1 MQKDHAFSLS
11 TRPRPSTAYIYI
23 NMQAGRHR
31 SQTYVVQNFTL
42 TFFLVSYWCCI
53 YVGMTEVTFKK
64 ISITSTL
71 NVHEFNSFS
80 ELERKVKEL
89 FYFFEHP
96 DSRNRY
102 PSNKKLENFS
112 IDIVCV
118 FNGIRYYID
127 GDRLVS
133 FPRVNAKDVEWR

>member
-1 MQKDHAFSLS
+1 
-11 TRPRPSTAYIYI
+11 
-23 NMQAGRHR
+23 MQAGRHR